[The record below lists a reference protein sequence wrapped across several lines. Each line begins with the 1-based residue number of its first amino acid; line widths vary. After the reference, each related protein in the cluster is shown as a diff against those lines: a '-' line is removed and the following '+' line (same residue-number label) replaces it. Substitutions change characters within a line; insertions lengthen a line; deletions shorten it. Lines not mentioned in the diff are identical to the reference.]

1 MSYQWLT
8 YSTATGA
15 IGTHEQSSS
24 PMLQTT
30 TVTVGSGTPTTTTMS
45 TMTLAAGTA
54 TTYANT
60 APVTLAGL
68 ANEALTG
75 IVLEDASGNKW
86 TVPNVTLDAS
96 GTATVTA
103 TCEVTANAVALAAAT
118 MTVISPAGLASAANE
133 ASMATETT
141 VTVAFD
147 PHLIHAGQAIIGPF
161 DGATAIMTT
170 AEQSAYTTPAAYLY
184 QSGAFAANPAWPALQ
199 LSSAQQTQSAAL
211 QAGCT
216 ATFNAGFVSS
226 ASGSTLTYGFT
237 PQNQADMTELATM
250 LSLAVA
256 TWPVSWQLPDGTI
269 VSLTQAQFTQL
280 LTDAQKFK
288 WAQLNQLRAL
298 QSQVQA
304 ATTVSAVQAIL
315 WTAAAY

>member
-1 MSYQWLT
+1 MTYQWLT
-8 YSTATGA
+8 YNTTSGA
-15 IGTHEQSSS
+15 IGTHEQTGS
-24 PMLQTT
+24 PMVRTM
-30 TVTVGSGTPTTTTMS
+30 TVTVGADVPTVTTTS
-45 TMTLAAGTA
+45 IMTLAADT
-54 TTYANT
+54 TVTYANT
-60 APVTLAGL
+60 ALVTLTGA

-86 TVPNVTLDAS
+86 VVPNTMLDAN
-96 GTATVTA
+96 GTATTAA
-103 TCEVTANAVALAAAT
+103 TCEVTSSTVTLAAGT
-118 MTVISPAGLASAANE
+118 LGVVSPAGLASATNQ
-133 ASMATETT
+133 ASTTTETV
-141 VTVAFD
+141 VTIAFD
-147 PHLIHAGQAIIGPF
+147 PNLIHTGQAIIGPF
-161 DGATAIMTT
+161 DGKTAIMTS
-170 AEQSAYTTPAAYLY
+170 AEQAAYDTPQAYLY
-184 QSGAFAANPAWPALQ
+184 QGGTFVANPAWPAQQ
-199 LSSAQQTQSAAL
+199 LTQAQQTQSAAL
-211 QAGCT
+211 QAGCN

-288 WAQLNQLRAL
+288 WAQLNQLRTL
-298 QSQVQA
+298 QAQVQA
-304 ATTVSAVQAIL
+304 ATTVSAVQAIA